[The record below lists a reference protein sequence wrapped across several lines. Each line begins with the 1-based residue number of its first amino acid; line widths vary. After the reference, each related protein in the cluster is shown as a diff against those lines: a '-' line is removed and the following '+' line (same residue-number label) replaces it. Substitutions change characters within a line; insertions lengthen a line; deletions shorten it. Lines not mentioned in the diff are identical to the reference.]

1 MLVRVRS
8 LLHALYYDDVEK
20 AKYSTAMCALTNPAH
35 AYASHN
41 YYL

>member
-1 MLVRVRS
+1 MLVRVRN
-8 LLHALYYDDVEK
+8 LLHALYYNVEK
-20 AKYSTAMCALTNPAH
+20 AKYSTAMCAVINPAH